1 MSAETENKSERRM
14 DRDGRE
20 IVQYKDF
27 LGTIPPGKVEGE
39 HLFIGTNGIR
49 ESKKSSS
56 GNTYLVLSNSQKVM
70 FLNTKTNL
78 AKELLEAL
86 VMRPEFK
93 TEPTIIEV
101 IPALSKGGYV
111 MGILWSI
118 RLANEPA
125 RMISSSA
132 IQKTL

>member
-1 MSAETENKSERRM
+1 MVTQEIRR
-14 DRDGRE
+14 DKDGRE

-49 ESKKSSS
+49 ESKKSAS
-56 GNTYLVLSNSQKVM
+56 GNRYLVLSNSQRLM
-70 FLNTKTNL
+70 FLNVQTNL

-86 VMRPEFK
+86 VMRPEFR
-93 TEPTIIEV
+93 TEPSIIEV

-118 RLANEPA
+118 RLANEPV
-125 RMISSSA
+125 RG
-132 IQKTL
+132 K